1 MGFSLLLG
9 LALAACGGPLKYQ
22 VPSSARA
29 PGADAKVVADIKED
43 QGLAQV
49 EIAATNL
56 PPPSRVSEGATTF
69 IVWHRKDSGAQWS
82 RLGGLAYDEDDRKG
96 TWTGSVPETSFD
108 LAISSEKD
116 AEVASPSGET
126 VFSQHVN

>member
-1 MGFSLLLG
+1 M
-9 LALAACGGPLKYQ
+9 KYQ